1 MKSNFKSTKKSSH
14 LKALSSKRPKEIWVV
29 QMHRILIRVKDVNCL
44 TMKYEII
51 IAQLWLKILQRQHLR
66 TNEIIKL
73 INPFSSSPYQDQF
86 YLRKGNCNQILH
98 EMKFIHSDCS
108 IGTNNIPINLT
119 KIAGEEVIYSSIEHF
134 IFPSR

>member
-1 MKSNFKSTKKSSH
+1 MKSNFKSTKKSFH

-29 QMHRILIRVKDVNCL
+29 QIHRILIRVRDVNCL
-44 TMKYEII
+44 ILKHEII
-51 IAQLWLKILQRQHLR
+51 IAQLWLKILQGRHLR

-73 INPFSSSPYQDQF
+73 INPFSSSTYQDQF
-86 YLRKGNCNQILH
+86 YLQKGNYNQILY

-108 IGTNNIPINLT
+108 IGANNIPINLT
-119 KIAGEEVIYSSIEHF
+119 KIAAEEVIYSSIEHF